1 MCMTSRLVPTGYYK
15 SSRDIPADLLARLGY
30 KLVLFDLDN
39 TLDPYAVS
47 EPTPEAFAMKDS
59 FLAAGL
65 RLMIA
70 SNNKGK
76 RVGHYADLLG
86 IEYRCWML
94 KPFAFKLKRLIKELG
109 YKKEEVILI
118 GDQIQT
124 DIKAG
129 VRAGISTILVEPVDP
144 SIEPPWTRWNRRFDK
159 PKREKLRNAGLLKP
173 LEDKG
178 R

>member
-1 MCMTSRLVPTGYYK
+1 MPTGYYP
-15 SSRDIPADLLARLGY
+15 SSRDIPAELLAALGY

-47 EPTPEAFAMKDS
+47 EPTEEAKAMKERFES
-59 FLAAGL
+59 AGL

-76 RVGHYADLLG
+76 RVGHYANLLG

-94 KPFAFKLKRLIKELG
+94 KPFAFKINRLIKELG

-129 VRAGISTILVEPVDP
+129 VRAKISTILVEPLDP
-144 SIEPPWTRWNRRFDK
+144 LIEPPWTRWNRRFDR
-159 PKREKLRNAGLLKP
+159 PKREKLREEGLLQPLKKP
-173 LEDKG
+173 G
-178 R
+178 VN